1 MIDRRKLIGASVAA
15 AGVAV
20 LGLPSTAT
28 AFSYDDDELTPH
40 QSLARLMAGNLRWV
54 HDRMLDRR
62 PTSWRRRQVAEA
74 QHPKAVVFSC
84 IDSRVPPEYVFDQ
97 DLGEVFVVRTAAH
110 ALDPM
115 VLGCIEYGPAHGVPL
130 VFVMG
135 HTRCGAIQATV
146 EAIEDG
152 VHHPGNLPAIIAALT
167 PAYYRAAPTF
177 QAHWSR
183 EQRVNAIVTAQ
194 IELATGTLRND
205 PLLVDTDTLI
215 VGGRYS
221 LDTGR
226 VSLVN

>member
-1 MIDRRKLIGASVAA
+1 MIDRRKLLGASIAA
-15 AGVAV
+15 AGAGV
-20 LGLPSTAT
+20 LGLPSPAS
-28 AFSYDDDELTPH
+28 AMQHDDDELTPH

-74 QHPKAVVFSC
+74 QHPAAVVFSC

-97 DLGEVFVVRTAAH
+97 DLGEIFVVRTAAH
-110 ALDPM
+110 AIDPM

-152 VHHPGNLPAIIAALT
+152 AHHPGHLPAVIAALT
-167 PAYYRAAPTF
+167 PAYHRAAPTF
-177 QAHWSR
+177 QPHWTR
-183 EQRVNAIVTAQ
+183 EQRVNAVVTAQ
-194 IELATGTLRND
+194 TELATQTLRADPVITGNGTL
-205 PLLVDTDTLI
+205 V

-226 VSLVN
+226 VSLIS